1 MNFAEQKE
9 AEKRLWPSKTTTTRQ
24 GRVGRGS
31 CTDSMRKEEA
41 GSQGCAVRNGEVEG
55 DNDDGRI
62 LDDVAADKTI
72 VVAF

>member
-1 MNFAEQKE
+1 
-9 AEKRLWPSKTTTTRQ
+9 
-24 GRVGRGS
+24 
-31 CTDSMRKEEA
+31 MRKEEA
-41 GSQGCAVRNGEVEG
+41 GRQGCAVRNGEVEG